1 MNPRR
6 THQSGRGCH
15 WKTLA
20 TTAWAAFLDVRAR
33 ARGLAQSPTPTGSW
47 RYVYILAEM
56 WFLYAARDD
65 EVGAV
70 RTLRAI
76 TLENLLSGGLEIPES
91 YDTLLEEA

>member
-1 MNPRR
+1 
-6 THQSGRGCH
+6 
-15 WKTLA
+15 
-20 TTAWAAFLDVRAR
+20 
-33 ARGLAQSPTPTGSW
+33 
-47 RYVYILAEM
+47 M